1 MKRADVIAK
10 PFFDRSDFKPIH
22 GFDGAAVISCDAAPL
37 RRVAFL
43 EQTKRLGIDVAILPG
58 YVWGWDDI
66 ISMGMLEDRISEEL
80 KVMYDKRPE
89 FDNHLGHIGCGN
101 SHIKIISEA
110 KRLGLKSVIIFEDDA
125 WFVDD
130 WNEAVGAASKCLE
143 NVDWHMVYFGTCP
156 MNPVVKFSD
165 NISRMNGG
173 SWALT
178 AYAIHESFYDRILSD
193 GGNHEGPLDIFF
205 MHDAYNPDHKY
216 YIVNK
221 CLNYQRHPEQENTSL
236 IQPGLVQD
244 WDAYFKLI
252 NEHYANVGL
261 NLK

>member
-22 GFDGAAVISCDAAPL
+22 GFDGAAVISCDDAPL

-43 EQTKRLGIDVAILPG
+43 EQHKRLGIDVAILPG
-58 YVWGWDDI
+58 YRWGWDDI
-66 ISMGMLEDRISEEL
+66 ISMGMLEDRLAEQI
-80 KVMYDKRPE
+80 KVCYDERPE
-89 FDNHLGHIGCGN
+89 HDSLLGAIGCGN

-143 NVDWHMVYFGTCP
+143 NVDWHMVYFGCCP
-156 MNPVVKFSD
+156 VNPVVKVSS

-173 SWALT
+173 PWALT
-178 AYAIHESFYDRILSD
+178 AYAVHESFYDIILS
-193 GGNHEGPLDIFF
+193 GENHEGPLDIFF
-205 MHDAYNPDHKY
+205 LHDAYNPDHKY

-221 CLNYQRHPEQENTSL
+221 CLNYQRHPEHENTSL
-236 IQPGLVQD
+236 IHPGLTRD
-244 WDAYFKLI
+244 FDADVKMT
-252 NEHYANVGL
+252 NEHYAAIGL